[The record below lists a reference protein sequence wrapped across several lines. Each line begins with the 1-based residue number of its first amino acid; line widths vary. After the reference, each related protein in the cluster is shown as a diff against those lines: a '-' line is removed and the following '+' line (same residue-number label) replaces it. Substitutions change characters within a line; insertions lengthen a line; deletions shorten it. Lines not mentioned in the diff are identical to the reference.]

1 MSDLGSFDDWFSEAA
16 VNADGDELLCRESAS
31 RGWNAAMQSKWN
43 EVCQSGIQHYKEEN
57 DRLRAEVTSL
67 KEERDAYKERGE
79 ARGQSV
85 RDLTQ
90 QLAAANGMVE
100 MLAGALRTSMVALDD
115 WLNIFAS
122 EFCDKQRVKEA
133 YARINAEGTIAYL
146 AGIQESNRTALS
158 NLNEDRAG

>member
-1 MSDLGSFDDWFSEAA
+1 MDTTDLVVSRIKALLELDSNNALEPKLSGHVRTVLKAASEVIEANCPDTIQ
-16 VNADGDELLCRESAS
+16 VS
-31 RGWNAAMQSKWN
+31 RAEYEA
-43 EVCQSGIQHYKEEN
+43 
-57 DRLRAEVTSL
+57 LRAEVASL

-90 QLAAANGMVE
+90 QLAAGMVE

-146 AGIQESNRTALS
+146 SGIQESNRTALS

>member
-1 MSDLGSFDDWFSEAA
+1 MDIVDRLRGWDDASRKNSSSWDTEAA
-16 VNADGDELLCRESAS
+16 DE
-31 RGWNAAMQSKWN
+31 
-43 EVCQSGIQHYKEEN
+43 I
-57 DRLRAEVTSL
+57 DRLRAEVASL
-67 KEERDAYKERGE
+67 KEERDE
-79 ARGQSV
+79 ADKAS
-85 RDLTQ
+85 TI
-90 QLAAANGMVE
+90 LAQKFVAANGRVE

-158 NLNEDRAG
+158 NLNEDSAG